1 MKPRIQKRKAFTL
14 VEILIVICVIT
25 ILFVVLVSRVDFA
38 TDKARQAGVQNDM
51 HAIQYA
57 IHQVALEKGELVDDL
72 NLLASLLNENL
83 DTELM
88 VRVEGNMLK
97 THATDPWG
105 NEYQLRY
112 NKGID
117 NKGQLQVF
125 SAGPDSNYSTN
136 DDTVIAIVCSPSA
149 SGTNV
154 IVKEDLSTNE
164 IIKEDGTLPNQPV
177 APEHV
182 CSFNRQVQASN
193 FLNTAGNCQFE
204 ATYFYSC
211 SCGQKGT
218 ATFMGSKDPNTH
230 VSNPSINYNS
240 YNDEQHTKVTTCV
253 GCNVVLDTSNINHT
267 FNNSKCTDCNYE
279 RHTHRYVN
287 ENATEANKAT
297 SATCS
302 AAATY
307 YYTCACGAKGT
318 STFVSGN
325 ALAHNYSGRVTTD
338 PTCTATGVRTYTCST
353 CNDTY
358 TELVEVTPHNYN
370 KQIEDGYLA
379 SAATCKD
386 YAKYYYSCVCGK
398 PGTQTFNGTE
408 LSSTHGDTET
418 KYEYINESEH
428 KVSSICKICNTTIQT
443 ITTGHGNLVNN
454 KCSLCKGHVHSFT
467 RQVENA
473 NTRVTEATCTKYATY
488 KYSCADTTC
497 NVLSDSSNTFEGSVY
512 AAHIEANGKAENV
525 HTKCSICGT
534 TISSTH
540 SYGTPVTTKAATC
553 TSTGTQEKTCSCGYV
568 KTETIAVLGHDLVS
582 HAAKTATCT
591 SIGWNAYETCNRCTY
606 TTYKESAKKAHTSVN
621 GGTKEVHTKCSVCNT
636 TLSSNHSY
644 TQTTTK
650 EATCISTGTKK
661 YSCTCGYFY
670 NETIAVNSTKHSTSV
685 TGYSYI
691 DAVYHAYTTKCSAC
705 NKILSSGERYMHR
718 LNTDDDYCEE
728 CYYTRPYVEPC
739 IDSDKN
745 NVCDNCNSK
754 VLYGIWVFK
763 DNPTYTKDMEQVI
776 YFTTGSGLYC
786 SGIKVWTDTMDIF
799 VDYYEVFDTW
809 SCWDNKCEGTWRSD
823 NEKVNFGTQPQPV
836 STEFFNWVMANA
848 NREYA
853 EVSGKWTFNT
863 TLIDDVDFNQ
873 FVNFS
878 INVNGEIVSYKN
890 IYNYSGLVYFNSNSD
905 YVIPYDTSWVNEEYM
920 TIDFG
925 NTPQEVFVVF
935 YDWLIAN
942 ATQQVYSLNGK
953 WEFNDTLTQTGWASG
968 DTSKYQ
974 LINFD
979 LINGDNILDRNVF
992 EYGVRDMY
1000 GCVYF
1005 AMHFNGETSGHLYS
1019 QYHWSSKNYGGCS
1032 TTTQSGWHSYWSD
1045 FIVDFG
1051 NEPQTVSQEF
1061 YEWFTANATQQIEAS
1076 TFYIHTDNG
1085 QFEYQYESGM
1095 TFEDFINSPYN
1106 IDSSLYI
1113 NQSGNISVNNAVYG
1127 PFDYVAPN
1135 IVKPEYPIDKD
1146 AYYGLAKSGLK
1157 CDKYYLSGQWQLK
1170 DSLTLP
1176 SNTIKQSVT
1185 FTENILGTITSLTI
1199 YNNNNETY
1207 IEVNTER
1214 NDTYLVYTGT
1224 WENGSP
1230 IINFGQETQSVSK
1243 EFYEWFIANA
1253 TQICYLEGK
1262 WQFKDVLSEPSSN
1275 IVDSIEFIDCIDKT
1289 TCNQISITI
1298 EADGP
1303 ADAVTVLR
1311 FNDDIIF
1318 KNNYWY
1324 DNTAAI
1330 IEFTSKQ
1337 IVLPEFYAWFVLNAT
1352 MVEQESSCAHSFT
1365 STSAVAPTCNNY
1377 GLNKLTC
1384 SLCGYVSYEVISKLP
1399 HQLETT
1405 PPQEPT
1411 CTNNGKGS
1419 GKQCIVCK
1427 TYTVTP
1433 NIINKLGHN
1442 YKTTDSKPVSCLENG
1457 YIEQTCQRC
1466 NYVDMQLIIAQG
1478 HTDLI
1483 ENGFCDNCNYQFM
1496 YTFIMDDVEYTY
1508 TYGMTWREWA
1518 NSIYNAD
1525 SYIPF
1530 SDTVKFINIQNNTVV
1545 TMYKLI
1551 FKNGGYTAIQMT
1563 WDEQIPKAYM
1573 DITDFG
1579 SLILYTDD
1587 YKAIAAK
1594 DAGYATYDDVANGL
1608 KNGELSLVLYKNKAY
1623 YNYDDIISTI
1633 TVNVWINGGF
1643 AGIKEFD
1650 YNRLYIDE
1658 MNLEFADGSSAAI
1671 YYADANG
1678 NPIGDAL
1685 SHTFDIQLDQIEDD
1699 ANLALVISYIVPL
1712 TYYDNFE
1719 QKPLANGEIK
1729 IYNENGV
1736 LINKVI
1742 TNKDGIALI
1751 PSLTPGVYTCESKY
1765 ETIVLTVGVDTYT
1778 DRLNIQHQCDFEFK
1792 KLSYITIYDD
1802 KNNTQWT
1809 SPTDTNVTAYLFAG
1823 TYRVQLND
1831 QDSFT
1836 TLIIYEDGSFE
1847 QISNNDT

>member
-14 VEILIVICVIT
+14 VEILIVICVIS

-51 HAIQYA
+51 HALQYA

-117 NKGQLQVF
+117 NKGQLQVL
-125 SAGPDSNYSTN
+125 SAGPDSDYLTN
-136 DDTVIAIVCSPSA
+136 DDTVIAIVCSLSA

-182 CSFNRQVQASN
+182 CSFSRRVQSAQ
-193 FLNTAGNCQFE
+193 FLKTAGNCKTE
-204 ATYFYSC
+204 AIYFYSC
-211 SCGQKGT
+211 ECGAVGT
-218 ATFMGSKDPNTH
+218 ATFTGSK
-230 VSNPSINYNS
+230 NPSEHVDNPTIVYNS

-253 GCNVVLDTSNINHT
+253 GCNVVLDTTNINHT
-267 FNNSKCTDCNYE
+267 FNNNKCTDCNYE
-279 RHTHRYVN
+279 RHVHSYTNQNPV
-287 ENATEANKAT
+287 EANKAT

-318 STFVSGN
+318 STFISGN

-428 KVSSICKICNTTIQT
+428 KVSSICKICNTSTQI

-467 RQVENA
+467 RKVENA

-540 SYGTPVTTKAATC
+540 SYSTPVITKAATCTTTGTQEKACTCGYVKTESVTALGHDLVSHAAKTATCTSIGWNAYETCNRCNYTTYKEIAKKAHTSTNGGTQAVHEKCSICGTTISFTHSYGTPVTTKAATC

-606 TTYKESAKKAHTSVN
+606 TTYKEIAKKTHTSVN

-739 IDSDKN
+739 IDSDNN

-905 YVIPYDTSWVNEEYM
+905 YVIPYNTSWVNKEYM

-942 ATQQVYSLNGK
+942 ATQQVYSLSGK
-953 WEFNDTLTQTGWASG
+953 WDFNDTLTQTGWASG

-979 LINGDNILDRNVF
+979 LINGDNILNRNVF

-1005 AMHFNGETSGHLYS
+1005 SMHFNGATSGHLYS

-1061 YEWFTANATQQIEAS
+1061 YEWFISNTSPYVDENAIIPLGGTYYRGANIYNGLDTIKNTATTVYNTGEAFPVPQYGDAYVYGDYIYAYQQRGRDGIDWDSSFNDDGWGVATINKNQTTYGQILS
-1076 TFYIHTDNG
+1076 YINDKPVLYLDCLFYGNNTI
-1085 QFEYQYESGM
+1085 
-1095 TFEDFINSPYN
+1095 INSPEIPETVISLSCTFYN
-1106 IDSSLYI
+1106 SSITNAPLIPKSVTSLWRTFVNCDNLANLPEGFTIHDTVIEMYGAFI
-1113 NQSGNISVNNAVYG
+1113 GCTLLEGNIVINSN
-1127 PFDYVAPN
+1127 PDN
-1135 IVKPEYPIDKD
+1135 IMSIFELVDFNQQNIT
-1146 AYYGLAKSGLK
+1146 
-1157 CDKYYLSGQWQLK
+1157 LSGSSSMLDAIGNTGSNYCSECNGTCLGICIEGNLAPGLYQTGTNTMIYSWQYLLDHEYVFVENGILTTPWDEADGENGSEYVLDGDLVIPNNGSVTELGEYAFRMCYNLTGITIPNTVTEIGAMAFEGISADSITIPSSVK
-1170 DSLTLP
+1170 DLGFAVFAYSNFKEIVLEEGIKTIGCGTFMDMWSLETLTLP
-1176 SNTIKQSVT
+1176 S
-1185 FTENILGTITSLTI
+1185 TITTIGDHAFARNKFTTLYLPNSIRTIDYNAFLDCNNLTTIYYNDYVMNMLYYVDFADDWNANMPEVNIVCLDRTTTSNSMFAYGHIAGFHEFDPDMTWEEWINSDYNDGQYII
-1199 YNNNNETY
+1199 YNNEIYTY
-1207 IEVNTER
+1207 DYR
-1214 NDTYLVYTGT
+1214 YKL
-1224 WENGSP
+1224 
-1230 IINFGQETQSVSK
+1230 
-1243 EFYEWFIANA
+1243 
-1253 TQICYLEGK
+1253 
-1262 WQFKDVLSEPSSN
+1262 
-1275 IVDSIEFIDCIDKT
+1275 VDSSSGTTVKKSDK
-1289 TCNQISITI
+1289 IKSM
-1298 EADGP
+1298 
-1303 ADAVTVLR
+1303 R
-1311 FNDDIIF
+1311 R
-1318 KNNYWY
+1318 
-1324 DNTAAI
+1324 
-1330 IEFTSKQ
+1330 
-1337 IVLPEFYAWFVLNAT
+1337 
-1352 MVEQESSCAHSFT
+1352 
-1365 STSAVAPTCNNY
+1365 
-1377 GLNKLTC
+1377 
-1384 SLCGYVSYEVISKLP
+1384 
-1399 HQLETT
+1399 
-1405 PPQEPT
+1405 
-1411 CTNNGKGS
+1411 
-1419 GKQCIVCK
+1419 
-1427 TYTVTP
+1427 YTVIDMNP
-1433 NIINKLGHN
+1433 GAGH
-1442 YKTTDSKPVSCLENG
+1442 S
-1457 YIEQTCQRC
+1457 
-1466 NYVDMQLIIAQG
+1466 A
-1478 HTDLI
+1478 
-1483 ENGFCDNCNYQFM
+1483 
-1496 YTFIMDDVEYTY
+1496 
-1508 TYGMTWREWA
+1508 
-1518 NSIYNAD
+1518 
-1525 SYIPF
+1525 
-1530 SDTVKFINIQNNTVV
+1530 
-1545 TMYKLI
+1545 
-1551 FKNGGYTAIQMT
+1551 GG
-1563 WDEQIPKAYM
+1563 
-1573 DITDFG
+1573 
-1579 SLILYTDD
+1579 
-1587 YKAIAAK
+1587 
-1594 DAGYATYDDVANGL
+1594 
-1608 KNGELSLVLYKNKAY
+1608 
-1623 YNYDDIISTI
+1623 
-1633 TVNVWINGGF
+1633 
-1643 AGIKEFD
+1643 
-1650 YNRLYIDE
+1650 
-1658 MNLEFADGSSAAI
+1658 
-1671 YYADANG
+1671 G
-1678 NPIGDAL
+1678 N
-1685 SHTFDIQLDQIEDD
+1685 
-1699 ANLALVISYIVPL
+1699 
-1712 TYYDNFE
+1712 
-1719 QKPLANGEIK
+1719 
-1729 IYNENGV
+1729 
-1736 LINKVI
+1736 
-1742 TNKDGIALI
+1742 
-1751 PSLTPGVYTCESKY
+1751 
-1765 ETIVLTVGVDTYT
+1765 
-1778 DRLNIQHQCDFEFK
+1778 
-1792 KLSYITIYDD
+1792 
-1802 KNNTQWT
+1802 
-1809 SPTDTNVTAYLFAG
+1809 
-1823 TYRVQLND
+1823 
-1831 QDSFT
+1831 
-1836 TLIIYEDGSFE
+1836 
-1847 QISNNDT
+1847 